1 MDLHGGR
8 VPVKRLTNSLVR
20 LKSDTTSVVSA
31 FRGTVIVGA
40 LMIAATPLYAQ
51 RGAGRGGPPPA
62 AREAAALDLTGH
74 WVSVVVEDWKWRMVT
89 PKKGV
94 YDSLP
99 LNAEARKVADSWDPA
114 KDEAAGEQCRAYG
127 AANIMRLPG
136 RLRISWEDA
145 NTLRID
151 TDAGTQTRLLR
162 FGPAAEAVRL
172 ASTSLSPGKPD
183 TTSGEPSWQ
192 GHSVAQWEYAAGGRG
207 AARTGNLKVVTT
219 NLRPGYVRKNGAP
232 YSAKAVVTEYY
243 DLNTMPN
250 GDQWMTVTTKVE
262 DPVYFTRSYLT
273 TTDFKKLRD
282 PAGWNPSPCSA
293 R

>member
-1 MDLHGGR
+1 M
-8 VPVKRLTNSLVR
+8 KRLTKSLVR
-20 LKSDTTSVVSA
+20 LKPDTTSVVSA
-31 FRGTVIVGA
+31 FRRTVIVGTLA
-40 LMIAATPLYAQ
+40 LVAVIPVSAQ

-62 AREAAALDLTGH
+62 ARESAAIDLTGN

-127 AANIMRLPG
+127 AANVMRLPG
-136 RLRISWEDA
+136 RLRVAWEDG

-151 TDAGTQTRLLR
+151 TDAGTQTRLLK
-162 FGPAAEAVRL
+162 FGPA
-172 ASTSLSPGKPD
+172 
-183 TTSGEPSWQ
+183 SGATAEPSWQ
-192 GHSVAQWEYAAGGRG
+192 GTSVAQWEYAAGGRG

-250 GDQWMTVTTKVE
+250 GDQWMTITTKVE
-262 DPVYFTRSYLT
+262 DPVYFTRPYLT

-282 PAGWNPSPCSA
+282 TAGWNPSPCSA

>member
-1 MDLHGGR
+1 MDSRGGR
-8 VPVKRLTNSLVR
+8 VRERPLIDVSVR
-20 LKSDTTSVVSA
+20 LKPDTTI
-31 FRGTVIVGA
+31 VIVIA
-40 LMIAATPLYAQ
+40 LAFVATVPLYAQ
-51 RGAGRGGPPPA
+51 RGGGRGGPPPA
-62 AREAAALDLTGH
+62 AREAAALDLTGY

-99 LNAEARKVADSWDPA
+99 LNAEARKVADTWDPA

-127 AANIMRLPG
+127 AANVMRLPG
-136 RLRISWEDA
+136 RLHITWEDG

-151 TDAGTQTRLLR
+151 TDAGTQTRQLR
-162 FGPAAEAVRL
+162 FAPAASA
-172 ASTSLSPGKPD
+172 P
-183 TTSGEPSWQ
+183 GEPTWQ
-192 GHSVAQWEYAAGGRG
+192 GHSIAQWEYAAGARG

-232 YSAKAVVTEYY
+232 YSAKTVVTEYY

-262 DPVYFTRSYLT
+262 DPVYFTRPYLT

-282 PAGWNPSPCSA
+282 AAGWNPSSCSA

>member
-1 MDLHGGR
+1 MR
-8 VPVKRLTNSLVR
+8 PLTILAVVFLLVSP
-20 LKSDTTSVVSA
+20 L
-31 FRGTVIVGA
+31 
-40 LMIAATPLYAQ
+40 AAQAPPTG
-51 RGAGRGGPPPA
+51 RGAPPPA
-62 AREAAALDLTGH
+62 PRESAAVDLTGY
-74 WVSVVVEDWKWRMVT
+74 WVSVIVEDWKWRMVT

-162 FGPAAEAVRL
+162 FGPAAAVQL
-172 ASTSLSPGKPD
+172 KPD

-219 NLRPGYVRKNGAP
+219 NMRPGYVRKNGAP
-232 YSAKAVVTEYY
+232 YSAKAVVIEYY

-262 DPVYFTRSYLT
+262 DPVYFTRPYLT
-273 TTDFKKLRD
+273 TTDFKKQRD